1 MSNEH
6 TEETSPDD
14 ESAPD
19 MEFMEISDSEDDLE
33 PSASFC
39 EHGMSAPQI
48 SVFLH
53 DHAGAVDVTSLKLTL
68 GVAEVQT
75 DALSQTDMGIQTD
88 NCEKHSVEIQTD
100 DCYFQ
105 PFRYE
110 KNSDNNEI
118 VRLYTGVPKAS
129 VFKALFEELPL
140 GDMETSNSYKLRA
153 IDEFSMTHM
162 FRKLGHRG
170 PRCNTGTDWVFVP
183 ELRTN

>member
-129 VFKALFEELPL
+129 VFKALFEELPH
-140 GDMETSNSYKLRA
+140 GDMETSNRYKLRA
-153 IDEFSMTHM
+153 INEFFMTLM
-162 FRKLGHRG
+162 RLKLGLVIKDLAFRFAL
-170 PRCNTGTDWVFVP
+170 PRPT
-183 ELRTN
+183 